1 MDYSIYFDKLNVEV
15 SDLSSKKLCCNNQE
29 ILIIDNTNVC
39 ENCGLVIDDN
49 LYENM
54 DNEKFKNVYNPKFA
68 LSTKIEYK
76 SKYKSLYRLQKW
88 TSYDY
93 KENTANNSYNEIKKI
108 GKIFNIETT
117 ILDNACCLYNDIY
130 MKQQIS
136 SRNKIKRSIYIYC
149 IYKSCLLKN
158 IYDID
163 LLEMIEKNNLTIDNF
178 NNAIIK
184 LNDKNYLIH
193 KDIKKFIK
201 LTKEH
206 YDIDLT
212 SYDII
217 KNYNVYLNKNT
228 KKINKN
234 SLLIY
239 IFYIK
244 IKPKNIKNF
253 IDIFGMS
260 RLTLTKIINKLYN
273 ELN

>member
-1 MDYSIYFDKLNVEV
+1 MNYENYFNKLKIEKKVE
-15 SDLSSKKLCCNNQE
+15 KKVCCNNQQ
-29 ILIIDNTNVC
+29 ILIMDNTNVC
-39 ENCGLVIDDN
+39 ENCGMVIDKEI
-49 LYENM
+49 YENL
-54 DNEKFKNVYNPKFA
+54 DNEKFMVYNPKFA

-76 SKYKSLYRLQKW
+76 NKYRKLCRLQQW
-88 TSYDY
+88 ASYDY

-108 GKIFNIETT
+108 GNIFNIETT

-178 NNAIIK
+178 NNAVIK

-193 KDIKKFIK
+193 KDMKKYINNAK
-201 LTKEH
+201 KD
-206 YDIDLT
+206 YDITLT
-212 SYDII
+212 SYEIV
-217 KNYNVYLNKNT
+217 KEYNEYINKNT

-239 IFYIK
+239 IFYNK
-244 IKPKNIKNF
+244 IKPKNIKKF
-253 IDIFGMS
+253 IDLFGIS
-260 RLTLTKIINKLYN
+260 RLTLNKIINKLD
-273 ELN
+273 